1 MEHMENKSSAC
12 FEPSTS
18 KDRILVKDKPSPLR
32 IIKRCRGKNGY
43 SAKKSKDSCPP
54 SCFDVSPINS
64 PPGALMWSEDGT
76 LKIPRRRPKT
86 IIEEKY
92 MNDTAPDSRR
102 SSQRSSF
109 GHSTVI
115 RDNNDNINEQDTKH
129 RTPSFFRYPVK
140 FTTLRRKRHSDKSN
154 FENANEDSTL
164 LRCIPLN
171 EGSVRLDSSS
181 RASSR
186 CTNYD
191 PKSAYCS
198 MDSSL
203 LSDSSLP
210 EKPGLVLSPYIRVES
225 ETVGVSKGQQ
235 HLWAAVEVS
244 GTLSTASNEPETE
257 PQTTPY
263 LDQDTRL
270 RFGYLYDLTVDIL
283 PTPKSSL
290 LQITCQQQFPITM
303 FAGSSVLLLVHVVCQ
318 LGIGSSSSLSFAPK
332 QHKHIRQ
339 RSDEL
344 MEDLEL
350 QLGDS
355 LMTYMSIR
363 VSYSHSAFPSKSTSV
378 STVETSAFQTKL
390 STTAEAAIKLHNA
403 LSPWSP
409 HPIPVKNRLL
419 PLIKRH
425 WGPRKASRAM
435 RLMLTQ
441 RSALTPEHD
450 RALTEEYEQNMARER
465 LHHSYTPTISPRQ
478 TSLQGTQQMR
488 VKSRPSSH
496 PLPVKRVSHD
506 WEVGSRGVSDG
517 RIPDR
522 VKSPYGDCDEDGEDE
537 SGKGQGQKYG
547 ATGVNG
553 KKNAGLWT
561 WATWF

>member
-1 MEHMENKSSAC
+1 MEHMEKKSPAC

-18 KDRILVKDKPSPLR
+18 KDRILVKEKPSPLR
-32 IIKRCRGKNGY
+32 IIKRCRSRNGY
-43 SAKKSKDSCPP
+43 SGKNPKDSCLP

-92 MNDTAPDSRR
+92 MNDAAPDSRR

-115 RDNNDNINEQDTKH
+115 MDNNDSINEQDKKH

-140 FTTLRRKRHSDKSN
+140 FTTFRRKRHSDKGN
-154 FENANEDSTL
+154 FENANEDATL
-164 LRCIPLN
+164 LRCIPLK
-171 EGSVRLDSSS
+171 EGSVRLYSSS

-186 CTNYD
+186 CTNND
-191 PKSAYCS
+191 PKNTYCS

-225 ETVGVSKGQQ
+225 ETMGISKGQQ

-244 GTLSTASNEPETE
+244 GRLSTASNEPETE
-257 PQTTPY
+257 PQTTPC
-263 LDQDTRL
+263 LDQDTCL

-303 FAGSSVLLLVHVVCQ
+303 FAGSSVLLLVHVMCQ

-363 VSYSHSAFPSKSTSV
+363 VSYSHSAFPSRSTSV
-378 STVETSAFQTKL
+378 GAVEMSSFHTKL
-390 STTAEAAIKLHNA
+390 STTAEAAITPHNA
-403 LSPWSP
+403 LCPWSP
-409 HPIPVKNRLL
+409 HPRPVKSQLF
-419 PLIKRH
+419 PLIEHH
-425 WGPRKASRAM
+425 WGPQKASDAM
-435 RLMLTQ
+435 RQMLAQ
-441 RSALTPEHD
+441 RSALSPDHD
-450 RALTEEYEQNMARER
+450 RALREGYEQHMAREP
-465 LHHSYTPTISPRQ
+465 LHHPYTPTISPRQ

-496 PLPVKRVSHD
+496 PLSVKRVSHD

-517 RIPDR
+517 RIPER
-522 VKSPYGDCDEDGEDE
+522 DGEDDK
-537 SGKGQGQKYG
+537 SGKGQGQKHG
-547 ATGVNG
+547 TTGDNG
-553 KKNAGLWT
+553 KKNASLWT